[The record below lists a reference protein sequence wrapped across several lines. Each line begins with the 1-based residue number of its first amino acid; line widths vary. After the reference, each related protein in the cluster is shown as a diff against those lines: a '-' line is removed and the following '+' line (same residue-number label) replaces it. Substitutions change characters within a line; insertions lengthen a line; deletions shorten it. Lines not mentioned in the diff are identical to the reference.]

1 MSLLLARLLLA
12 PLAFVCISS
21 KLLVLLSRLVN
32 SVKLSRLALDADCR
46 FSVELELRW
55 TADGDPGVKLNV
67 PGPSSES
74 SVGNVAVPSR
84 AIDDDAIIDAICG

>member
-1 MSLLLARLLLA
+1 MSLLLARLLLP

-32 SVKLSRLALDADCR
+32 SVKLRRLTLDADCR

-55 TADGDPGVKLNV
+55 TADGDPGVKLKV

-74 SVGNVAVPSR
+74 PAGNAVPSR
-84 AIDDDAIIDAICG
+84 GIDDDASIDAICG